1 MIDALLGILLF
12 QLIGEVV
19 SRGLNLPV
27 PGPVV
32 GMLLLF
38 AILRWRG
45 GPPEALSNTAH
56 GILANLP
63 LLFVPAGVGGDGSPA
78 LAGPRRSAFVGG
90 NCGFDVNNVTD
101 NRSHRPLAAPEKV
114 MAHDG

>member
-38 AILRWRG
+38 TILRWRG

-63 LLFVPAGVGGDGSPA
+63 LLFVPAGVGVMVHLPL
-78 LAGPRRSAFVGG
+78 LAREGAPL
-90 NCGFDVNNVTD
+90 
-101 NRSHRPLAAPEKV
+101 LAAIVVSTSITLLITGLTVHWLRRRK
-114 MAHDG
+114 

>member
-12 QLIGEVV
+12 QLIGEVL

-63 LLFVPAGVGGDGSPA
+63 LLFVPAGVGVMIHLPL
-78 LAGPRRSAFVGG
+78 LAREGAPL
-90 NCGFDVNNVTD
+90 
-101 NRSHRPLAAPEKV
+101 LAAIVVSTSITLLITGLTVHWLRRRK
-114 MAHDG
+114 

>member
-56 GILANLP
+56 GILSHLP
-63 LLFVPAGVGGDGSPA
+63 LLFVPAGVGVMVHLPL
-78 LAGPRRSAFVGG
+78 LAREGAPL
-90 NCGFDVNNVTD
+90 
-101 NRSHRPLAAPEKV
+101 LAAIVVSTAITLLMTGLTVHWLRRRK
-114 MAHDG
+114 

>member
-12 QLIGEVV
+12 QLIGEVL

-45 GPPEALSNTAH
+45 EPPAQLSATAH
-56 GILANLP
+56 GILAHLP
-63 LLFVPAGVGGDGSPA
+63 LLFVPAGVGVIVHLPL
-78 LAGPRRSAFVGG
+78 LAREGA
-90 NCGFDVNNVTD
+90 
-101 NRSHRPLAAPEKV
+101 PLLVAIVVSTAITLLATGLTVHWLRQRK
-114 MAHDG
+114 

>member
-12 QLIGEVV
+12 QLIGEVL

-63 LLFVPAGVGGDGSPA
+63 LLFVPAGVGVMVHLPV
-78 LAGPRRSAFVGG
+78 LAREGAPL
-90 NCGFDVNNVTD
+90 
-101 NRSHRPLAAPEKV
+101 LAAIVVSTSITLLITGLTVHWLRRRK
-114 MAHDG
+114 